1 MANPVQTPPSLT
13 LYFSSISSSIEIKK
27 HQQNI
32 DSILTSL
39 GISYIRLD
47 ISTSVEIRTKMRELV
62 GDDKA
67 LPPQI
72 CNGDTY
78 CGDFA
83 AFEDAIE
90 REKLKSF
97 LKLE

>member
-1 MANPVQTPPSLT
+1 MADPIQTPSLT
-13 LYFSSISSSIEIKK
+13 LYYSSISCSIEIKK
-27 HQQNI
+27 HQQKI
-32 DSILTSL
+32 DLVLSSL
-39 GISYIRLD
+39 GIPYTRLD
-47 ISTSVEIRTKMRELV
+47 ISTSVEIRIKMRELV

-72 CNGDTY
+72 CNGETY

-90 REKLKSF
+90 SEELKSF